1 MGAAMLLSGI
11 VAAIITSPIF
21 DRVLT
26 HHLGLAVRILC
37 PTIAAAW
44 LSLIWAGKKVL
55 LPVSPSSL
63 SLAILTVRP
72 HNDAALFA
80 IFIVIGVCSITLL
93 PVAVELG
100 VELTRNS
107 DGSSAVLWF
116 LCALCFFTEL
126 PHESLISFVRS
137 GNMLGVIFVLGQFR
151 LFRLPHT
158 SSPFIC

>member
-1 MGAAMLLSGI
+1 MGAALLLSGI

-26 HHLGLAVRILC
+26 HHLALAVRIIC
-37 PTIAAAW
+37 PITATAW
-44 LSLIWAGKKVL
+44 LSLIWAGKKSL
-55 LPVSPSSL
+55 LLFSLNSL
-63 SLAILTVRP
+63 SLAILITVRP

-80 IFIVIGVCSITLL
+80 IFIVIGVCSISLL

-116 LCALCFFTEL
+116 LCALYFFTEL
-126 PHESLISFVRS
+126 PQQRLISFV
-137 GNMLGVIFVLGQFR
+137 
-151 LFRLPHT
+151 
-158 SSPFIC
+158 